1 MQTGIT
7 AIRCRLVKD
16 GGAFPTVE
24 VQGNV
29 TYTEPGAVDRYYM
42 QLASIY
48 EKESRYSVN
57 QRTANETRPSNV
69 SLFFGIYLGSS
80 SEV

>member
-1 MQTGIT
+1 M
-7 AIRCRLVKD
+7 VKD
-16 GGAFPTVE
+16 GGAFPTVD

-29 TYTEPGAVDRYYM
+29 TYTEPDAVDRYYM